1 MTASILMIVAG
12 LVLVA
17 LGAEGLVRGSSSAA
31 LKLGVTPISV
41 GLILG
46 IATGSPEMVVAF
58 NAALSGS
65 GDMAVGAVVG
75 SNISNILLI
84 LGFASLLRPL
94 KVKARILQREVPI
107 MIGVTGLFV
116 LLLIDGGL
124 GRFDGVVLLSA
135 GIIYLI
141 SSYKGAKVPSE
152 SKELVEEL
160 AEELIPSKRGWGREV
175 LFIVSGFIALIVGAD
190 VLVDGAVLFAK
201 QIDISEAVIGLT
213 IIAIGTSL
221 PELATSASASLRGE
235 PDIAFGNAIGSN
247 VVNILF
253 VIGITA
259 VIVPVEID
267 GVDAVDF
274 AMVVGSTLLLFVLLG
289 RNFVLNRFEGIGL
302 LVIYSVYLYH
312 LLSRT

>member
-1 MTASILMIVAG
+1 MIVAG

-17 LGAEGLVRGSSSAA
+17 LGAEGLVRGTSSAA
-31 LKLGVTPISV
+31 LKLGVAPIAV

-65 GDMAVGAVVG
+65 GDLAVGAVVG
-75 SNISNILLI
+75 SNIGNILLI

-94 KVKARILQREVPI
+94 KVKARILRREVPI

-124 GRFDGVVLLSA
+124 GRFDGVILLSA

-160 AEELIPSKRGWGREV
+160 AGELIPSRRGWVREA
-175 LFIVSGFIALIVGAD
+175 LFIVSGFVALIVGAD

-201 QIDISEAVIGLT
+201 ELDISEAVIGLT

-253 VIGITA
+253 VIGTTA

-267 GVDAVDF
+267 GVDVVDF
-274 AMVVGSTLLLFVLLG
+274 AMVVGSTLLLFVFLG
-289 RNFVLNRFEGIGL
+289 RKFLLTRFEGIGL
-302 LVIYSVYLYH
+302 LVIYSIYLFH
-312 LLSRT
+312 LLSGT